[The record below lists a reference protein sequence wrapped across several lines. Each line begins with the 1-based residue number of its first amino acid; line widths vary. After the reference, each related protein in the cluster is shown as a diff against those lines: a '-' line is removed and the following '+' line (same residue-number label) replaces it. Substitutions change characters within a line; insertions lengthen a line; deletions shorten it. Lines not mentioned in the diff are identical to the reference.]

1 MTVLTT
7 NYVMLF
13 SLTTSIVVIMISSGA
28 RSACLAG
35 FNARCPGFI
44 VLHKALEA
52 IELENGKDIPE
63 NPISRA

>member
-35 FNARCPGFI
+35 FNARLGFI

-52 IELENGKDIPE
+52 IELENGKHIPE